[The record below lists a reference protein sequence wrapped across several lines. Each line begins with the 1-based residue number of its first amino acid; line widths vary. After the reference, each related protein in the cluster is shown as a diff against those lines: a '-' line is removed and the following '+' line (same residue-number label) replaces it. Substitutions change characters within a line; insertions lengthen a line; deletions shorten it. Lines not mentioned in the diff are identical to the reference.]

1 MSLVRVYINK
11 KIKKGFLD
19 LDKSQTHYLSNVMR
33 LRSEDSLNIFNEN
46 DGEWEASVSKVKKD
60 SFTIKVKNFIG
71 SQPEPADIW
80 VLFAP
85 VKSLRVDFISQ
96 KITELGARL
105 IWPILTERTQIRK
118 IKSSR
123 IIANAIEAAEQC
135 GSTHIPMVNE
145 VEKLEHVIENW
156 LDLSEDRILIFCDE
170 NSTIKFSEALDKIKE
185 SNKNDKW
192 AILVGPE
199 GGFSNSE
206 REKILNLKNS
216 VSLTLGKRI
225 LRSDTAI
232 VSALSVFHSFLGDWK
247 E

>member
-1 MSLVRVYINK
+1 MSLIRVYINK

-19 LDKSQTHYLSNVMR
+19 LDNPQTHYLNNVMR
-33 LRSEDSLNIFNEN
+33 LKTGDSLNIFNEN
-46 DGEWEASVSKVKKD
+46 DGEWEANVSSVKKN
-60 SFTIKVKNFIG
+60 SFTIKIQNYIG
-71 SQPEPADIW
+71 IQPKPADIW

-96 KITELGARL
+96 KITELGASL
-105 IWPILTERTQIRK
+105 IWPILTERTQVRK
-118 IKSSR
+118 IKSSK
-123 IIANAIEAAEQC
+123 IISNAIEAAEQC
-135 GSTHIPMVNE
+135 GSTHIPIVNE
-145 VEKLEHVIENW
+145 AETLDYIIENW
-156 LDLSEDRILIFCDE
+156 SCLSKDRILIFCDE
-170 NSTIKFSEALDKIKE
+170 NSTIKFSEALDKLKE

-206 REKILNLKNS
+206 RDKILNLENS

-232 VSALSVFHSFLGDWK
+232 VSALSVFHSLLGDWK